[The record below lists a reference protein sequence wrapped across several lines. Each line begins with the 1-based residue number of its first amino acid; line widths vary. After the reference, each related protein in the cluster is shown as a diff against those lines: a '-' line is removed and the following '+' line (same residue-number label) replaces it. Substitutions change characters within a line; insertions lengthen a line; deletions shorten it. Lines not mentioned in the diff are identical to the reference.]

1 MDNGG
6 RGGDFSGCLSR
17 LACFCCLA
25 RSGIWRHVHSSH
37 CQYRSICQTSLCSLH
52 TSWFSPIRA
61 RFSGCVR
68 YAFQRNYHHSAYP
81 RQRGWQSTVWRC
93 VHRTCSA
100 VQGGVGPR
108 ERCRMRLLLSWRK
121 LGCEGERWK
130 LRTFI
135 ARGSGHLEASYLMQT
150 MMLCTMASLSL
161 LFPSPGPCNCNC
173 SIAPA
178 FS

>member
-52 TSWFSPIRA
+52 TSWLSPIRF
-61 RFSGCVR
+61 RFSGCIR

-81 RQRGWQSTVWRC
+81 RQLTGWKHGLAMCSSDLLGRTRGSRSTRAVPYAATLVLAKAWLRGGTMEIEDL
-93 VHRTCSA
+93 HSA
-100 VQGGVGPR
+100 WIR
-108 ERCRMRLLLSWRK
+108 SSWRFV
-121 LGCEGERWK
+121 LDANHDAFHNGLPLTLVPFAW
-130 LRTFI
+130 
-135 ARGSGHLEASYLMQT
+135 
-150 MMLCTMASLSL
+150 SLQL
-161 LFPSPGPCNCNC
+161 
-173 SIAPA
+173 
-178 FS
+178 